1 MGKAQSMRQS
11 LQRLSAALTGVV
23 FVAML
28 ATQILPGSASATGQV
43 TARKILM
50 STSAPSAQA
59 TYALTFTPATTYTT
73 TAASLAIDFCS
84 DTPLP
89 GQTCAFSAAT
99 VPTVAAGVT
108 VAVSSG
114 TVTSPA
120 TVLGSGTPLHTLGV
134 TNISAGFTSGTPITI
149 TFNATP
155 ASTLTNPTGASPGSF
170 YARVVTYNS
179 ATGATTGG
187 ATGYVPAN
195 STGGA
200 TTIGSGALDTG
211 GIALAVTSNITI
223 TSKVYET
230 LTFCV
235 YTGSCG
241 TAPNLTLGSATTGA
255 LDPSNAYVN
264 SATAY
269 QIATNAGT
277 GVNVTMTGT
286 TLCRSA
292 TPANCNTG
300 TATIN
305 TITSIGTTAG
315 FTTPATSSVG
325 TEQFGMC
332 AWKNGSA
339 ALTVAAPYNDTIN
352 SCTGAPLATGIYTG
366 SSVFGF
372 DDTTGAGG
380 TNNAAGSQVMSSS
393 GAVAPVTGSFSFLG
407 NIAPATEP
415 GIYTTNL
422 NMVATGTF

>member
-1 MGKAQSMRQS
+1 MDRATAFRPS
-11 LQRLSAALTGVV
+11 LHRLSAVLTAIV
-23 FVAML
+23 FVIML
-28 ATQILPGSASATGQV
+28 ATQVLPGSASALGQV
-43 TARKILM
+43 TARKIVM

-59 TYALTFTPATTYTT
+59 TYALTFTPATTS
-73 TAASLAIDFCS
+73 ANASIIVDFCS

-89 GQTCAFSAAT
+89 GATCAFSAAT
-99 VPTVAAGVT
+99 VPTVASGVT
-108 VAVSSG
+108 SSVG
-114 TVTSPA
+114 TAS
-120 TVLGSGTPLHTLGV
+120 VLGSGTPVHTIAVTTIAGGV
-134 TNISAGFTSGTPITI
+134 TSGTPITI
-149 TFNATP
+149 TFNSTP

-170 YARVVTYNS
+170 YARVITYS
-179 ATGATTGG
+179 TATGATSGST
-187 ATGYVPAN
+187 TGYVPAN
-195 STGGA
+195 TTGG
-200 TTIGSGALDTG
+200 TTQIGTLGLDSG

-241 TAPNLTLGSATTGA
+241 TAPNLTLGSSTTGA

-269 QIATNAGT
+269 NLATNAGS

-292 TPANCNTG
+292 TPSNCNTA
-300 TATIN
+300 TANAN

-315 FTTPATSSVG
+315 FTTSATSAVG

-339 ALTVAAPYNDTIN
+339 ALTVATPYNDTVN

-372 DDTTGAGG
+372 NDNTSSGG

-407 NIAPATEP
+407 NIAAATEP
-415 GIYTTNL
+415 GIYTTTL

>member
-1 MGKAQSMRQS
+1 
-11 LQRLSAALTGVV
+11 
-23 FVAML
+23 ML
-28 ATQILPGSASATGQV
+28 ATQVLPGSASATGQV
-43 TARKILM
+43 TARKIVM

-73 TAASLAIDFCS
+73 TAGSLAIDFCS
-84 DTPLP
+84 DTPLA

-99 VPTVAAGVT
+99 VPTVASGVT

-120 TVLGSGTPLHTLGV
+120 TTLGSGTPLHTLGV
-134 TNISAGFTSGTPITI
+134 TNISAGFTSGTPITL

-155 ASTLTNPTGASPGSF
+155 ASSLTNPSGASPGSF
-170 YARVVTYNS
+170 YARIVTYNS
-179 ATGATTGG
+179 AAGATSGG

-241 TAPNLTLGSATTGA
+241 TAPNLTLGSATTQA

-269 QIATNAGT
+269 QLATNAGT

-286 TLCRSA
+286 TLCRPGG
-292 TPANCNTG
+292 TCTTGNTNSF
-300 TATIN
+300 TI
-305 TITSIGTTAG
+305 
-315 FTTPATSSVG
+315 SSVG
-325 TEQFGMC
+325 SYCTAANPNCTPNTGSVAAVATSQTGSEEFGMC

-339 ALTVAAPYNDTIN
+339 ALTVATTYNDTVN
-352 SCTGAPLATGIYTG
+352 SCTGAPLTTGIYTG

-372 DDTTGAGG
+372 NDSASAGG

-393 GAVAPVTGSFSFLG
+393 GAVAPVTGSLSFMG
-407 NIAPATEP
+407 NIASATEP
-415 GIYTTNL
+415 GIYTTTL